1 MKNKKSIIII
11 LLVLCIGLA
20 GLTIAYFSNSTTL
33 DNLFSTKEYATT
45 YTEEF
50 VSPDNWLP
58 GDTTD
63 KTVIATNT
71 GQVDQAVRISL
82 SEEWKSN
89 NGDTLSGLID
99 SNGLL
104 TDEEENSEK
113 AAIINFSDNND
124 WTYDNGYYYYN
135 YKLAPNES
143 TSSLIDSVTFN
154 PKVTLGDT
162 CIENETESGKIIT
175 CNSGSNDYDN
185 ATYKLTINVETVQ
198 YNKYASAWNTNVEI
212 AETKQRML
220 KGLKV
225 NVADATFDN
234 GDKTAMFEF
243 SHPATEQTPALTDYR
258 YIGHMPNNYVKFNC
272 DNDGTNCEIW
282 RIIGVFSVDDGEGN
296 WEQRIKLVRGSV
308 ISYNTVWDDRG
319 SIYTGAPYRTGIND
333 WNGAKIN
340 ILLNND
346 YLTRQGV
353 ASTNGLK
360 ELANNQIAD
369 AKYYLGGKSGNLGTT
384 NDIYRW
390 ERGREVYNQDE
401 YERSIFWIGK
411 VGLMYPSDYGYTY
424 SKGVEDD
431 CFSVLTD
438 CRYLEQTPSG
448 GGVNNHPETGW
459 IYNSTKL
466 EGQNNICPNIFLFHN
481 SSDSE
486 LEYLSFHDGTV
497 GTWMVYDMGH
507 VRPTVYLK
515 PSIQITGGEGT
526 EQNPYTL
533 SS

>member
-1 MKNKKSIIII
+1 
-11 LLVLCIGLA
+11 
-20 GLTIAYFSNSTTL
+20 
-33 DNLFSTKEYATT
+33 
-45 YTEEF
+45 
-50 VSPDNWLP
+50 
-58 GDTTD
+58 
-63 KTVIATNT
+63 
-71 GQVDQAVRISL
+71 
-82 SEEWKSN
+82 
-89 NGDTLSGLID
+89 
-99 SNGLL
+99 
-104 TDEEENSEK
+104 
-113 AAIINFSDNND
+113 
-124 WTYDNGYYYYN
+124 
-135 YKLAPNES
+135 
-143 TSSLIDSVTFN
+143 
-154 PKVTLGDT
+154 
-162 CIENETESGKIIT
+162 
-175 CNSGSNDYDN
+175 
-185 ATYKLTINVETVQ
+185 
-198 YNKYASAWNTNVEI
+198 
-212 AETKQRML
+212 ML

-225 NVADATFDN
+225 NVADATFEN

-319 SIYTGAPYRTGIND
+319 SIYTGAPYLTGIND

-411 VGLMYPSDYGYTY
+411 VSLMYPSDVYMTY
-424 SKGVEDD
+424 SKGVDNTCYSEPLF
-431 CFSVLTD
+431 CKNSYEFWES
-438 CRYLEQTPSG
+438 
-448 GGVNNHPETGW
+448 NHPE
-459 IYNSTKL
+459 I
-466 EGQNNICPNIFLFHN
+466 P
-481 SSDSE
+481 
-486 LEYLSFHDGTV
+486 GT
-497 GTWMVYDMGH
+497 
-507 VRPTVYLK
+507 PTF
-515 PSIQITGGEGT
+515 
-526 EQNPYTL
+526 
-533 SS
+533 